1 MLSPLGRDENLFHS
15 AISFSGTMLM
25 GNEFVSTVREQNKNF
40 WKKVKEEEEKLDDSM
55 YFYFDF
61 EGCINPYTRG
71 DDRSCLERFWSYAY
85 GDMMLNQSNI
95 SFTITTMT
103 ICTLNLFCVLCCLLA
118 HSKVYDE
125 IFLVEKYEKKSETMW
140 FWPMVDDTAETPF
153 LPHHPI
159 TILHNKQQK
168 MVPWMTGLTKND
180 GILGVN
186 SFTEC

>member
-15 AISFSGTMLM
+15 AISFSGTMLI

-55 YFYFDF
+55 YFHFDF

-103 ICTLNLFCVLCCLLA
+103 ICTFNLR
-118 HSKVYDE
+118 
-125 IFLVEKYEKKSETMW
+125 
-140 FWPMVDDTAETPF
+140 
-153 LPHHPI
+153 
-159 TILHNKQQK
+159 
-168 MVPWMTGLTKND
+168 
-180 GILGVN
+180 
-186 SFTEC
+186 